1 MGKARIL
8 IALVM
13 VASAAIAAPKKKK
26 APPPVTQLA
35 PVEAPKSIQTASIDL
50 GAEFPQM
57 KGYVFTQGVNVI
69 QPGTGR
75 ALHSHAGKPEIVRI
89 LTGTLT
95 DARNGGPA
103 IRYGPG
109 STLVNAGG
117 VQHTWANLGTEP
129 VVFIS
134 TGIDPAPDPGADAKA
149 PSPVAPP
156 APSSAKP

>member
-13 VASAAIAAPKKKK
+13 VATSAVAAPKKKK
-26 APPPVTQLA
+26 AEPPPVTQLA
-35 PVEAPKSIQTASIDL
+35 PAEAPKSIQTASIDL
-50 GAEFPQM
+50 GTEFPQM

-95 DARNGGPA
+95 ESRNGGPA

-109 STLVNAGG
+109 T
-117 VQHTWANLGTEP
+117 T
-129 VVFIS
+129 
-134 TGIDPAPDPGADAKA
+134 
-149 PSPVAPP
+149 
-156 APSSAKP
+156 